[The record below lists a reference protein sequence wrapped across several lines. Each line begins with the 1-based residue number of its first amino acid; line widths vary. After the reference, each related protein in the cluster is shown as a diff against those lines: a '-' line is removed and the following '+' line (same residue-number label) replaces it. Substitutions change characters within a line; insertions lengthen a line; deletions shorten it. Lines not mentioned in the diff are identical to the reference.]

1 MFLKSKTYKFDFPI
15 DFSVC
20 KSIQC
25 KKFKIILR
33 ASDRFEYFEVDNGFS
48 HQKSWYSFLPL
59 YNPKLRYKKSIDY
72 SRLLGYIFNFL
83 LFLFVS
89 IYFLFLIHLSIFG
102 ITGQAIRKHH
112 VQEIRQE
119 ITRVIRN
126 AHQLIQGGWKL
137 IETTLTNETEHKMT
151 KNM

>member
-1 MFLKSKTYKFDFPI
+1 MKSKTYKFDFPI

-59 YNPKLRYKKSIDY
+59 YNPKLRYKKVLII
-72 SRLLGYIFNFL
+72 LGCLVIFLISFSS
-83 LFLFVS
+83 FLFQFIFYFSS
-89 IYFLFLIHLSIFG
+89 ISPSLALQDKRSESIMSKRFDKRSQELSGMRIS
-102 ITGQAIRKHH
+102 
-112 VQEIRQE
+112 
-119 ITRVIRN
+119 
-126 AHQLIQGGWKL
+126 
-137 IETTLTNETEHKMT
+137 
-151 KNM
+151 